1 MNLVFDFGN
10 VIIEWD
16 KEIFLKTLLP
26 DDESRCRVDDSI
38 FGSGLWEEMDA
49 GLHTIEEVE
58 LKVNEA
64 LSYEFEEEVHQIMW
78 YWYRYA
84 RFYDDV
90 VKKMASLKQH
100 GHKLY
105 ILSNT
110 SQLFYPCLEERA
122 PELLSILDGKILSY
136 EVKQSKPAPQIYQ
149 TLLKTFDLEPSNTY
163 FFDDLEKNLE
173 AARNQGINTYQV
185 TEIRLFLEYLDVFL
199 K

>member
-16 KEIFLKTLLP
+16 KEVFLKTLLP
-26 DDESRCRVDDSI
+26 DDESRCRIDTAI

-49 GLHTIEEVE
+49 GIYTVEEVE
-58 LKVNEA
+58 HKVNED
-64 LSYEFEEEVHQIMW
+64 LLHEFEEEVRQIMW
-78 YWYRYA
+78 YWYRYV

-100 GHKLY
+100 GHQLY

-110 SQLFYPCLEERA
+110 SQLFYPCMEERA
-122 PELLSILDGKILSY
+122 PELASILDGKILSY
-136 EVKQSKPAPQIYQ
+136 EVEQSKPEPEIYR
-149 TLLKTFDLEPSNTY
+149 TLLTTFDLEPSHTY

-185 TEIRLFLEYLDVFL
+185 TDIALFLEYLDGFL
-199 K
+199 N